1 MQGGREL
8 DGIQHCPRQPPRSAK
23 CSVLRQSWSLP
34 DSLTSHEGF
43 PSYALLHGLEKN
55 LASGSRSCWSLGLRV
70 LGPFLKLT
78 GPLSYGV
85 GYPGRNSLAV
95 VTVIQ

>member
-1 MQGGREL
+1 M
-8 DGIQHCPRQPPRSAK
+8 QHCPRQPQRSAEF
-23 CSVLRQSWSLP
+23 SVLRPSWSLL

-43 PSYALLHGLEKN
+43 PSYDLLHGLEKDF
-55 LASGSRSCWSLGLRV
+55 ASGSRSFVGNLAF

-95 VTVIQ
+95 VMVTQ